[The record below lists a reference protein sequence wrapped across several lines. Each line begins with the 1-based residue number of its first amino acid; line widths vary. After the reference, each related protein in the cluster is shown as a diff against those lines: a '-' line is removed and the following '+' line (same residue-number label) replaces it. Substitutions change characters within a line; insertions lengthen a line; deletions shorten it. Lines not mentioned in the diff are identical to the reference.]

1 MKILNTRGVI
11 RILGIYG
18 HPIPVPHEQIESI
31 KSLLET
37 NFQFDPYPY
46 FTEGEEVVVVR
57 GPLEG
62 MSGKI
67 IERKGVR
74 RLILAVDLIKR
85 SISVEVDI
93 VDVELNQ

>member
-1 MKILNTRGVI
+1 MKILNTRSVI

-31 KSLLET
+31 KRLLET
-37 NFQFDPYPY
+37 NLQFDPYPY

-67 IERKGVR
+67 IERKGVC
-74 RLILAVDLIKR
+74 RLILAVDLIKL